1 MQLFDSH
8 CHFDFAVFDNDRDLI
23 WRKCDVLGITHL
35 IIPGVAPEQ
44 WPTAIGIAQQ
54 YRNISL
60 GVGLHPWWINEESVK
75 KEGLKR
81 ESLKKDIAEND
92 IEHFLKSLRLQLQK
106 NIRQQ
111 KCVAIGECGLD
122 AVVETP
128 IALQQQVLDIHLQLA
143 QQVSMPLIIH
153 CRNMHNELLQ
163 QLKSYNLTG
172 GGVIHGFS
180 GSYELAASYWDMGFR
195 LGIGGTITYER
206 ASKTRAAVKK
216 LPLDAILLET
226 DAPDMPLSGKQG
238 ERNSPTHIIE
248 IAQMLADL
256 RGEPLEKIAAQTTL
270 NSRTLFKIEH

>member
-23 WRKCDVLGITHL
+23 WRKCDALGITHL

-54 YRNISL
+54 YRNIYL
-60 GVGLHPWWINEESVK
+60 GVGLHPWWINEESIK
-75 KEGLKR
+75 NEG
-81 ESLKKDIAEND
+81 LKKDIVEND
-92 IEHFLKSLRLQLQK
+92 IEHFLKNLRLQLQK

-143 QQVSMPLIIH
+143 QQISKPLIIH
-153 CRNMHNELLQ
+153 CRKAHNELLV
-163 QLKSYNLTG
+163 QLKSYNLRA

-206 ASKTRAAVKK
+206 ANKTRAAVKK
-216 LPLDAILLET
+216 LPLESMLLET

-238 ERNSPTHIIE
+238 ERNSPAHIIE
-248 IAQMLADL
+248 IAQTLADL
-256 RGEPLEKIAAQTTL
+256 RGEPLGKIAAQTTL
-270 NSRTLFKIEH
+270 NSRTFFKIDY